1 MNNTPKIHYI
11 NFGTQN
17 FSYANSLTDVMYHLK
32 VKYGAILYNR
42 GVKEGAIIVNQDTN
56 IISVDI
62 DAMHQI
68 QENIDS
74 ND

>member
-11 NFGTQN
+11 NFGTQT
-17 FSYANSLTDVMYHLK
+17 FSYANSLVEVMLHLGA
-32 VKYGAILYNR
+32 KYGAILYNR
-42 GVKEGAIIVNQDTN
+42 GVKEGVIIVNQETLT
-56 IISVDI
+56 ISVDI

-68 QENIDS
+68 QENFDS

>member
-11 NFGTQN
+11 NFGTQTLP
-17 FSYANSLTDVMYHLK
+17 YANSLVEVMLHLGA
-32 VKYGAILYNR
+32 KYGAILYKR
-42 GVKEGAIIVNQDTN
+42 GVKEGAIIVNQETLT
-56 IISVDI
+56 ISVDI

-68 QENIDS
+68 QENFDS